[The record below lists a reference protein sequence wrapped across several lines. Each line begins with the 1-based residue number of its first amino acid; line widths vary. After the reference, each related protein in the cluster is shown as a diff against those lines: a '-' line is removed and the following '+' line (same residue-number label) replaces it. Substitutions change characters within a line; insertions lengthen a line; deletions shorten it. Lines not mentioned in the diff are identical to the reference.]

1 MKNLYLFVENTPCLA
16 TDILGKIKIIIK
28 QPPVVLSRDSLLF
41 MRYKGAQ
48 IAMFRT
54 YPIAFTRALIL
65 TSVECVCDSDLGWI
79 GSIDAILFLTIYI
92 YDEEEKVTINSNKGD
107 GLGTRDDV
115 LRHEEEHIKDYEE
128 KFNLFFSDGNVPYFY
143 FDSKEECQKK
153 MRQKLKECHRQY
165 NEWSRN
171 YLNEGHQAPKYRKN
185 GNAFAEG
192 NFVR

>member
-1 MKNLYLFVENTPCLA
+1 MRKSLTYFSPMEMFHILIFYNILKHYL
-16 TDILGKIKIIIK
+16 I
-28 QPPVVLSRDSLLF
+28 
-41 MRYKGAQ
+41 
-48 IAMFRT
+48 
-54 YPIAFTRALIL
+54 
-65 TSVECVCDSDLGWI
+65 
-79 GSIDAILFLTIYI
+79 
-92 YDEEEKVTINSNKGD
+92 
-107 GLGTRDDV
+107 
-115 LRHEEEHIKDYEE
+115 
-128 KFNLFFSDGNVPYFY
+128 VPYFY